1 MVDIY
6 GVVTHWLEA
15 NMLAGGVTTP
25 RAEQDRGL
33 SLVCPKCGGPTG
45 VRDSRGNAEASA
57 IRRRRLCFGCGF
69 RFSTF
74 ELVVAPGLTPEGLM
88 NLVGTARAALD
99 KAEKVITEA
108 RDGLAA
114 VEKAQMAIS
123 GTADKV

>member
-1 MVDIY
+1 M
-6 GVVTHWLEA
+6 H
-15 NMLAGGVTTP
+15 GGAIVSAHADTSH
-25 RAEQDRGL
+25 GL
-33 SLVCPKCGGPTG
+33 SLVCPKCGGATF
-45 VRDSRGNAEASA
+45 VRDSRGNAERTA
-57 IRRRRLCFGCGF
+57 IRRRRGCFECRF

-99 KAEKVITEA
+99 KAEKVIAEA

-123 GTADKV
+123 ATADKT